1 MSDFRG
7 GRGVKNDSKK
17 NQTSFMNDPNYGIY
31 PRFVTIVKI
40 ILNMGSVGSPSLE
53 L

>member
-7 GRGVKNDSKK
+7 GGGSKMTQK

>member
-1 MSDFRG
+1 MTQ
-7 GRGVKNDSKK
+7 K

-53 L
+53 LECGIDDKGI